1 MIQGRAEQAHN
12 YNLVDLSKWVMAIFV
27 VALYGH
33 PFVDI
38 SADWDYYTSGVLTR
52 LAVPYFF
59 MVSGFFLFSKMPI
72 GKIYWERIKKYCI
85 RLGKILIAWSI
96 IYLPM
101 AVYDIWH
108 HADHWHRFQIILIHT
123 VFQGTLSIHLWYLH
137 ASIVAAGTLY
147 FFFSK
152 GFTLK
157 KIITLALLLY
167 LIPVLTYSYHGFYE
181 EYFSEIWIVKNIAAP
196 IGKVFDVGGGWT
208 IGLLYMSLG
217 CFFAWHRAVYRV
229 SYIFSLLVIALI
241 AFGIESYLIREYF
254 LVYPLD
260 KGNIFSYVMILVV
273 GALFLLSIN
282 VNLKDNPIY
291 KHLREQSLFI
301 YLVHPWFLFLGT
313 GIAKKVLHI
322 EEYHMGVFLVTVV
335 LSIIAAEF
343 LRKLS
348 KYKRFSW
355 LG

>member
-1 MIQGRAEQAHN
+1 
-12 YNLVDLSKWVMAIFV
+12 MAIFV
-27 VALYGH
+27 VALHGH

-72 GKIYWERIKKYCI
+72 GKISWERIKKYCI

-108 HADHWHRFQIILIHT
+108 HADHWHRFKIILIHT
-123 VFQGTLSIHLWYLH
+123 VFQGTLSMHLWYLH

-181 EYFSEIWIVKNIAAP
+181 EYFSGIWIVKNIAAP
-196 IGKVFDVGGGWT
+196 IGKV
-208 IGLLYMSLG
+208 LM
-217 CFFAWHRAVYRV
+217 
-229 SYIFSLLVIALI
+229 
-241 AFGIESYLIREYF
+241 
-254 LVYPLD
+254 
-260 KGNIFSYVMILVV
+260 
-273 GALFLLSIN
+273 
-282 VNLKDNPIY
+282 
-291 KHLREQSLFI
+291 
-301 YLVHPWFLFLGT
+301 
-313 GIAKKVLHI
+313 
-322 EEYHMGVFLVTVV
+322 
-335 LSIIAAEF
+335 
-343 LRKLS
+343 
-348 KYKRFSW
+348 
-355 LG
+355 